1 MILFA
6 LGAPASLNRGE
17 AVCCCFF
24 FLSTPTLLLSPV
36 PALLFGGN
44 VSDSCF
50 LRELPIPGNSES
62 LPRGALRRYCFI
74 PHPHP
79 TPIPHEPHKHAPR
92 HRRCL
97 YKGAKEMQS
106 QKGFLR
112 VCCVCVNVFL
122 HTYVPVTKKKRKPVW
137 FSTGILFNLEY
148 NRIKYR
154 IFFSCF
160 LCFSPSYKIAPGDQ
174 QLLLFV
180 S

>member
-17 AVCCCFF
+17 AVCCFFF

-79 TPIPHEPHKHAPR
+79 TPIPREPHKHAPR

-97 YKGAKEMQS
+97 YKAAKEMQS

-122 HTYVPVTKKKRKPVW
+122 HTYVHVTKKKKGNPYGFLQA
-137 FSTGILFNLEY
+137 FSLILNTTELNTG
-148 NRIKYR
+148 
-154 IFFSCF
+154 FSSPAAFVF
-160 LCFSPSYKIAPGDQ
+160 LQ
-174 QLLLFV
+174 V
-180 S
+180 TR